1 MGNSGNGYLKGEEAL
16 DTLKLEYGIEMSS
29 GNGYKGEEALDTLKL
44 EYGIET
50 YPGPEYIGRE
60 EELDT
65 LNLEYGIET
74 WDGEANNEEYAAGA
88 RRLALQKARSLA
100 FGSFNINGMYKDSA
114 TYTLTIYHNYRLRGI
129 LAELLSQHRW
139 KESAG
144 VLNVLLKASV
154 KDKYF
159 FRHQYKYWVISFLSI
174 CFCLF

>member
-44 EYGIET
+44 DYGIET

-100 FGSFNINGMYKDSA
+100 YGTS
-114 TYTLTIYHNYRLRGI
+114 T
-129 LAELLSQHRW
+129 W
-139 KESAG
+139 
-144 VLNVLLKASV
+144 
-154 KDKYF
+154 
-159 FRHQYKYWVISFLSI
+159 
-174 CFCLF
+174 